1 MDASTTTTHKGRG
14 AVTESD
20 RKPRTNAQR
29 QAAYKAR
36 RESMGLKRVPSLW
49 AHPEDVPAIR
59 AYVAKLNKRRGK
71 IDRTKEPT

>member
-1 MDASTTTTHKGRG
+1 M
-14 AVTESD
+14 TEAA
-20 RKPRTNAQR
+20 RTNAQR

-36 RESMGLKRVPSLW
+36 REAMGLKRVPSLW

-71 IDRTKEPT
+71 IDRAKEPT

>member
-1 MDASTTTTHKGRG
+1 M
-14 AVTESD
+14 TE
-20 RKPRTNAQR
+20 KPRTNAQR

-59 AYVAKLNKRRGK
+59 AYVAKLNKRRER